1 MMYVI
6 DEQSDVFADA
16 IASDDNAQLL
26 FMSVFGRDTS
36 IQQLLARCQLPRS
49 QGGIDKL
56 SFRLDPKENLGP
68 RTTVLADAEVLEVL
82 IGDPNRLDKLT
93 GRLPKEN
100 LFGNL
105 VHAWIFDPVI
115 LAPDR
120 AGRTGW
126 NLREFRDEQDANFDA
141 SHESLWSLVK
151 EVSPLPLLDHWQE
164 FMLTWL
170 FDQGCIRQART
181 TGRIRATKV
190 VLPEAFEVEVSRWVR
205 EGALALPE
213 VSMTQQELAA

>member
-6 DEQSDVFADA
+6 DEQPDVFADA

-26 FMSVFGRDTS
+26 FTSVFGRDTS
-36 IQQLLARCQLPRS
+36 IQQLLARCQLPSS

-56 SFRLDPKENLGP
+56 SCRLDRKHEHGI
-68 RTTVLADAEVLEVL
+68 RTTALGGEEELTVIV
-82 IGDPNRLDKLT
+82 GDPNRLDKLT
-93 GRLPKEN
+93 GRLPREN

-115 LAPDR
+115 LTPDR

-126 NLREFRDEQDANFDA
+126 DLREFRPGHINPDADRW
-141 SHESLWSLVK
+141 SLWSLVK
-151 EVSPLPLLDHWQE
+151 EVSPLSLLDDWQD

-170 FDQGCIRQART
+170 FDQSGIRDARSL
-181 TGRIRATKV
+181 GRIRATKV
-190 VLPEAFEVEVSRWVR
+190 VLPKSFEPEVSRLVR
-205 EGALALPE
+205 EGVLALPE
-213 VSMTQQELAA
+213 AVVPIETMAG